1 MMSDKEFLQRA
12 KEYVETLMADGFFY
26 DEARALLHRFEL
38 ARQEDI
44 KDRRRSF
51 RVVAGG
57 A

>member
-12 KEYVETLMADGFFY
+12 KEYVETLMADGFLY
-26 DEARALLHRFEL
+26 GEARALLFDQFEQ

-44 KDRRRSF
+44 KRRRRSF
-51 RVVAGG
+51 RVVG